1 MGSPLVSILIPAYKA
16 QFLKEAL
23 ESAIQQT
30 YHNIEIVVVNDC
42 SPEPLDDI
50 VASFNDTR
58 IKYFKNPKNIGGK
71 DPVTNWNHCITY
83 ATGDY
88 FTLLCDDDLYEPLFI
103 EKLLDLTDKYPQC
116 CVFRARARKIDSKG
130 NTIDYYPSCPEWET
144 SADYLI
150 DLEGRYRYQ
159 TISEFMLKRDEIL
172 RLGGFTNFPKAWL
185 ADYQSIAK
193 FGAKNGIVSTQD
205 VLISFRVSGLNIS
218 SQEDKNIIEK
228 IIAENKYT
236 QWLIDFSY
244 NLDDERKHILL
255 SHRQIREGIQK
266 SMYLAFA
273 KWKDFFFLW
282 RNRKRPE
289 YKVNSKLFISGVG
302 RKIIL
307 KSKRLLGMNN

>member
-1 MGSPLVSILIPAYKA
+1 MGSPLISILIPAYKA
-16 QFLKEAL
+16 QFLKEAIN
-23 ESAIQQT
+23 SAINQT
-30 YHNIEIVVVNDC
+30 YHNIEIIVVNDC
-42 SPEPLDDI
+42 SPEPLDKI
-50 VASFNDTR
+50 VASFNNQR
-58 IKYFKNPKNIGGK
+58 IKYFKNSQNIGSM
-71 DPVTNWNHCITY
+71 DPVANWNHCLSY

-88 FTLLCDDDLYEPLFI
+88 FALLCDDDLYEPQFI
-103 EKLLDLTDKYPQC
+103 EKLLNLAVKYPQC
-116 CVFRARARKIDSKG
+116 CVFRARARKIDAEGKI
-130 NTIDYYPSCPEWET
+130 IDYYPSCPEWET
-144 SADYLI
+144 AADYLI

-159 TISEFMLKRDEIL
+159 TISEFMFKRDDIL
-172 RLGGFTNFPKAWL
+172 KLGGFTNFPKAWL

-193 FGAKNGIVSTQD
+193 FGTKNGIVSTQD

-228 IIAENKYT
+228 IKAENKYT
-236 QWLIDFSY
+236 QWLTDFSY

-255 SHRQIREGIQK
+255 YHRQTREGIQK

-273 KWKDFFFLW
+273 RWKDFFFLW

-307 KSKRLLGMNN
+307 TSKRLLGMNC